1 MEIIPTSTTPQN
13 TASQNA
19 SAKLTGD
26 LQSFLTLLTTQLKH
40 QNPLDPIDSSE
51 FTAQLAQFA
60 AVEQSIQTNANL
72 EKLISLSTS
81 NQALTAVGYLGRYVE
96 AKGNAASLI
105 NGQANFA
112 YELPSNAEA
121 VAITVRNESGIPVF
135 VAPGE
140 IKAGRHNFVWDG
152 TDRQG
157 VQQPEG
163 KYTITVNAVAA
174 GGEPINVQTYTVGIA
189 DGADSSGDTVNLSI
203 NGVAVP
209 LSDVVSVKEVP
220 PGT

>member
-1 MEIIPTSTTPQN
+1 MEITPTSATTQS
-13 TASQNA
+13 TASQEA
-19 SAKLTGD
+19 RAKLTGD

-40 QNPLDPIDSSE
+40 QNPLEPMDSTE

-72 EKLISLSTS
+72 EKLIGLNTA
-81 NQALTAVGYLGRYVE
+81 NQALTAVGYLGKYVE
-96 AKGNAASLI
+96 AKGDAAILI
-105 NGQANFA
+105 NGQASFA

-121 VAITVRNESGIPVF
+121 VAITISNEAGIPVF

-140 IKAGRHNFVWDG
+140 VKAGRHGFTWDG
-152 TDRQG
+152 TNQQG
-157 VQQPEG
+157 VQQPGG

-174 GGEPINVQTYTVGIA
+174 GGASIDVQTYTVGIA
-189 DGADSSGDTVNLSI
+189 DGADSSGDTLNLSI

-209 LSDVVSVKEVP
+209 LSDVVAVREVP